1 MADLRAQLQT
11 TLGDAYTLERELG
24 GGGMSRVFVALET
37 RLQRKVVVKVL
48 SPDLAQGISIERFE
62 REIQLAAS
70 LQQANIVPVLTAGDT
85 EGLPFYTM
93 PFVEGESLRNRLANG
108 PLSITDV
115 VSVLRD
121 VSRALSYAHSRDVV
135 HRDIKPDNVL
145 LSAGTAVVTDF
156 GIAKALSAARTG
168 QGGATLTQVGTSI
181 GTPAYMAPEQAAG
194 DPDIDF
200 RADIYA
206 LGCVAYELLSGQAPF
221 AGRTAQRA
229 LAAHLSEAPR
239 PIGELR
245 PDTPAPLA
253 NLVMQ
258 CLEKEPGDRPQSA
271 TDLARSL
278 DAITSGQLSSMPA
291 ILGGGPGAFQRA
303 LLWYAGA
310 FVAVAILAKAAI
322 VGIGLPSWVF
332 PGALVVMALGLPMIL
347 FTAYSQRV
355 ARSMATA
362 TPTMTP
368 GGGMA
373 TAAPQG
379 TMATMAIKASPHL
392 SWKRTRT
399 GGVVAFGGFLAF
411 VAGFMVLRSLGIGPS
426 GSLLASGKLD
436 RQAPILVTDFVIR
449 NADTS
454 LATVL
459 SGAARSGLGQ
469 SAVIKVVSPAEIA
482 GQLARMERP
491 VNDRLDRDLAREI
504 APRIGSPAIVEGE
517 ATGVGD
523 GFIVSLRLVT
533 ADEGRELASFQETG
547 DGPKGLIDAVGTL
560 TKRLRDRIGESLR
573 DVQRTPPLSEA
584 TTSSLEALRAY
595 TKANWANDVERDFAG
610 AAEYAR
616 QAVALDSNFAEG
628 WRKVAVAL
636 SNNGA
641 ATSVVHDAMRRAF
654 SLRDRLPTIER
665 LQVEASYYNTGPG
678 RDRAKAIEIYREMME
693 RGDSISG
700 NNLALGL
707 MDRRDWAEAESVLR
721 IAIRSDSTFSLPRGH
736 LVNALIGQG
745 KIAEAEA
752 AVAALQAEFPGPV
765 TDMFISA
772 LRANQG
778 DLAALDSI
786 GSELR
791 QGEGYGRRGGLG
803 IGAGV
808 ATTEGRLADAVQFET
823 ERGVENAA
831 AGIADP
837 PVVDSVQRAHV
848 DAWARGRPADGAA
861 RIDGGMAATAFDD
874 LPEVERPYLDI
885 AIGYAMNG
893 RPDKARAMVARYRA
907 EVTDTALLRF
917 NEPTLHTV
925 LGEIALA
932 EGKTA
937 EALREFRLGDVAPDG
952 PATGCNNCLAL
963 ELARTFDA
971 AGEVDSAIAQFEA
984 YLATPTPVAANYT
997 WLRGPVAKPY
1007 THRRLGELYEAKGDR
1022 QRALDHYQAFV
1033 DLWRD
1038 ADPELQPIVSEVR
1051 RRMAALGEP

>member
-1 MADLRAQLQT
+1 MADLRAQLQA
-11 TLGDAYTLERELG
+11 TLGDSYTLDRELG
-24 GGGMSRVFVALET
+24 GGGMSRVFVATEA
-37 RLQRKVVVKVL
+37 RLSRKVVVKVL

-85 EGLPFYTM
+85 EGLPYYTM
-93 PFVEGESLRNRLANG
+93 PFVEGESLRHRIG
-108 PLSITDV
+108 KGTLSITDV

-121 VSRALSYAHSRDVV
+121 VSRALAYAHSRDVV

-168 QGGATLTQVGTSI
+168 QEGATLTQVGTSI
-181 GTPAYMAPEQAAG
+181 GTPDYMAPEQAAG
-194 DPDIDF
+194 DPNIDF

-206 LGCVAYELLSGQAPF
+206 LGCVAYELLGGQAPF
-221 AGRTAQRA
+221 AGRTSQRA

-258 CLEKEPGDRPQSA
+258 CLAKEPDDRPQSA
-271 TDLARSL
+271 SELARSL

-310 FVAVAILAKAAI
+310 FVAVAVLAKAAI

-332 PGALVVMALGLPMIL
+332 PGALIVMALGLPVIL
-347 FTAYSQRV
+347 FTAYTQRV
-355 ARSMATA
+355 ARRLATA
-362 TPTMTP
+362 TPTLTP

-373 TAAPQG
+373 PVAPQG

-426 GSLLASGKLD
+426 GSLLASGKLE

-459 SGAARSGLGQ
+459 SGAARAGLGQ
-469 SAVIKVVSPAEIA
+469 SGVIKVVSPAEIA
-482 GQLARMERP
+482 AQLTRMERP
-491 VNDRLDRDLAREI
+491 VQDRLDRDLAREM

-610 AAEYAR
+610 AAEYAK
-616 QAVALDSNFAEG
+616 QAVALDSTFAEG
-628 WRKVAVAL
+628 WRKVAITL
-636 SNNGA
+636 SNNNAGGA
-641 ATSVVHDAMRRAF
+641 TAQGTIRRA
-654 SLRDRLPTIER
+654 
-665 LQVEASYYNTGPG
+665 APG
-678 RDRAKAIEIYREMME
+678 TRC
-693 RGDSISG
+693 
-700 NNLALGL
+700 
-707 MDRRDWAEAESVLR
+707 
-721 IAIRSDSTFSLPRGH
+721 
-736 LVNALIGQG
+736 
-745 KIAEAEA
+745 
-752 AVAALQAEFPGPV
+752 
-765 TDMFISA
+765 
-772 LRANQG
+772 
-778 DLAALDSI
+778 
-786 GSELR
+786 
-791 QGEGYGRRGGLG
+791 GG
-803 IGAGV
+803 
-808 ATTEGRLADAVQFET
+808 
-823 ERGVENAA
+823 
-831 AGIADP
+831 
-837 PVVDSVQRAHV
+837 
-848 DAWARGRPADGAA
+848 
-861 RIDGGMAATAFDD
+861 
-874 LPEVERPYLDI
+874 
-885 AIGYAMNG
+885 
-893 RPDKARAMVARYRA
+893 
-907 EVTDTALLRF
+907 
-917 NEPTLHTV
+917 
-925 LGEIALA
+925 
-932 EGKTA
+932 
-937 EALREFRLGDVAPDG
+937 
-952 PATGCNNCLAL
+952 
-963 ELARTFDA
+963 
-971 AGEVDSAIAQFEA
+971 
-984 YLATPTPVAANYT
+984 
-997 WLRGPVAKPY
+997 
-1007 THRRLGELYEAKGDR
+1007 
-1022 QRALDHYQAFV
+1022 
-1033 DLWRD
+1033 
-1038 ADPELQPIVSEVR
+1038 
-1051 RRMAALGEP
+1051 